1 VNPLSDF
8 FAAIIGYIV
17 LGSGVIG
24 VVVWWLFR
32 TFSEKWLNSKFEE
45 RLAAYKHEQQ
55 KELEH
60 LKFAINAQM
69 DRATKLHQKEFD
81 ALPEAWG
88 RLMDAHGIITSVV
101 SRVQSTPDL
110 NSMAADQ
117 LEDFIENSKLS
128 EWQRRL
134 VRDATDKTSAYR
146 NQIEPFKI
154 AKARKASRK
163 FYLYFRKQG
172 IFIRE
177 PIKQQFEAL
186 DQLMLAA
193 LSEHTMNFQHRT
205 REFTMIDRLNSEG
218 EKMVKALETEVQR
231 RLWDS
236 THTDGEQLS
245 RESESRL

>member
-8 FAAIIGYIV
+8 FAVIGYIAV
-17 LGSGVIG
+17 GSGIVG
-24 VVVWWLFR
+24 TFVWWLFR
-32 TFSEKWLNSKFEE
+32 TFSEKWLNTKFEE

-69 DRATKLHQKEFD
+69 DRATKLHQKEFE

-88 RLMDAHGIITSVV
+88 RLMDAYGIIQSVV
-101 SRVQSTPDL
+101 SRLQSTPDL
-110 NSMAADQ
+110 NAMAADQ
-117 LEDFIENSKLS
+117 REDFIINSKLA
-128 EWQRRL
+128 EWQRQL
-134 VRDATDKTSAYR
+134 VRDAKDKTSIYR

-163 FYLYFRKQG
+163 FFLYFRKNG

-177 PIKQQFEAL
+177 PIKQQFDSL
-186 DQLMLAA
+186 DQLTQSA
-193 LSEHTMNFQHRT
+193 LSEHVMNFQHQT
-205 REFTMIDRLNSEG
+205 REFESISRLASEG
-218 EKMVKALETEVQR
+218 EKMVKALEAEVQK

-236 THTDGEQLS
+236 TRTSGEQ
-245 RESESRL
+245 